1 MFSLSS
7 LKKLPFHGQSPTRG
21 ISCDPLLL
29 GRSLWLIPLGLN
41 WNVTIGTAGFATGP
55 LECGFVGCV
64 VNYNPII
71 IEWWKTKVFPTLS
84 PPFGG
89 GSLLF
94 MAACWDGGVP
104 LNNGAIEVRLRRCH
118 CTYFHSIYSINRFIK
133 VSRNFYWFRS
143 GNAPLSM
150 ETRPIPK
157 KSPKH
162 LRWTDNNGGAEDERV
177 KEWRTLKRDATSRQR
192 ISWAERTKNSSS
204 VILSSPSL
212 SLSPMFT
219 WPKGNRMVEVPK
231 S

>member
-84 PPFGG
+84 PQFGG

-94 MAACWDGGVP
+94 KAACWDGGVP

-118 CTYFHSIYSINRFIK
+118 CTYFHSFTQSTDSLKSVETSIDFVAEMRLCRWK
-133 VSRNFYWFRS
+133 
-143 GNAPLSM
+143 PDLSQ
-150 ETRPIPK
+150 
-157 KSPKH
+157 
-162 LRWTDNNGGAEDERV
+162 
-177 KEWRTLKRDATSRQR
+177 KRAQNTCDGQ
-192 ISWAERTKNSSS
+192 I
-204 VILSSPSL
+204 I
-212 SLSPMFT
+212 
-219 WPKGNRMVEVPK
+219 MVEQK
-231 S
+231 TKE